1 MKNGL
6 FWFVVLLTLLGVTA
20 AQGEVYRGHAV
31 ALHGDIKYGPD
42 FTHFEYVDP
51 DAPKG
56 GEIRMASIGSYDSFN
71 SFISEGITPS
81 GLGIIYDSL
90 TTQSRDEPFTEY
102 GLLAETIE
110 VPADNSWVQYT
121 LRSEARWHDGTPI
134 TADDVVFSF
143 EIQTTQ
149 GAPGIRSYYVAE
161 SVEKIDERTVRF
173 NFSDETNN
181 ELPLIMGQ
189 LTIIPQH
196 YWEGR
201 DFSATTLE
209 APLGSGPYRIG
220 TFDAGRSISYE
231 RVEDYWG
238 RDLPVNAGRHNF
250 DTISY
255 EYFRDPTV
263 TLEAFKAGEYD
274 FRTENIAQEWATAYE
289 IPARDQ
295 GHLIQELVTDE
306 SGEGM
311 QAFWFNTRLDKF
323 SDPRVRE
330 ALGYAFDFEWSNAN
344 LFYGQYTRTASF
356 FSNSEL
362 SSSGLPQGIE
372 LEILEEF
379 RGRIPDEVFSE
390 PFTLPRTDGSG
401 NIRDSLRAATDLLAE
416 AGWEIRG
423 GKLTNVDSGEVMVI
437 EFMLRSP
444 SFERV
449 VAPFVQNLERLGVEA
464 SIRLIDNS
472 QWVNRV
478 LASDFDIF
486 ILTRRQSLSPGNEQR
501 NYWSSEA
508 ADISGAGNFAGI
520 KNPVVDELIDRVV
533 SAPDRETLVAATHA
547 LDRVLLHGYYV
558 IPQWHLAGDRI
569 VYWNKFGRPEINPRF
584 GLDVIGTWWVDED
597 RLATLIQGQ

>member
-1 MKNGL
+1 MKTP
-6 FWFVVLLTLLGVTA
+6 FVWFVLLLALLGVTA
-20 AQGEVYRGHAV
+20 AQGEVYQGHAI

-56 GEIRMASIGSYDSFN
+56 GEILMASIGSYDSFN
-71 SFISEGITPS
+71 SFISEGITPA

-90 TTQSRDEPFTEY
+90 TTSSRDEPFTEY

-149 GAPGIRSYYVAE
+149 GAPGIRSYYAAE
-161 SVEKIDERTVRF
+161 SVEKIDDSTVRF
-173 NFSDETNN
+173 VFSGETNN

-189 LTIIPQH
+189 LTIIPKH

-220 TFDAGRSISYE
+220 SFDAGRSISYE

-238 RDLPVNAGRHNF
+238 SDLPVNAGRYNF

-274 FRTENIAQEWATAYE
+274 FRTENIAQDWATAYE

-344 LFYGQYTRTASF
+344 LFYGQYTRTESF

-362 SSSGLPQGIE
+362 ASGGLPQGIE

-379 RGRIPDEVFSE
+379 RGRIPDEVFTE

-437 EFMLRSP
+437 EFLLRSP

-478 LASDFDIF
+478 LASEFDIF

-520 KNPVVDELIDRVV
+520 KNPVIDELIDRVI

-547 LDRVLLHGYYV
+547 LDRVLLSGHYV
-558 IPQWHLAGDRI
+558 VPQWHLAGDRI

-584 GLDVIGTWWVDED
+584 GLDVVTTWWVDED

>member
-1 MKNGL
+1 
-6 FWFVVLLTLLGVTA
+6 
-20 AQGEVYRGHAV
+20 
-31 ALHGDIKYGPD
+31 
-42 FTHFEYVDP
+42 
-51 DAPKG
+51 
-56 GEIRMASIGSYDSFN
+56 
-71 SFISEGITPS
+71 
-81 GLGIIYDSL
+81 
-90 TTQSRDEPFTEY
+90 
-102 GLLAETIE
+102 
-110 VPADNSWVQYT
+110 
-121 LRSEARWHDGTPI
+121 
-134 TADDVVFSF
+134 
-143 EIQTTQ
+143 
-149 GAPGIRSYYVAE
+149 
-161 SVEKIDERTVRF
+161 
-173 NFSDETNN
+173 
-181 ELPLIMGQ
+181 MGQ
-189 LTIIPQH
+189 LTIIPKH

-220 TFDAGRSISYE
+220 SFDAGRSISYE

-238 RDLPVNAGRHNF
+238 SDLPVNAGRYNF

-274 FRTENIAQEWATAYE
+274 FRTENIAQDWATAYE

-306 SGEGM
+306 RGEGM

-344 LFYGQYTRTASF
+344 LFYGQYTRTESF

-362 SSSGLPQGIE
+362 ASGGLPQGIE

-379 RGRIPDEVFSE
+379 RGRIPDEVFTE
-390 PFTLPRTDGSG
+390 PFTLPRT
-401 NIRDSLRAATDLLAE
+401 
-416 AGWEIRG
+416 
-423 GKLTNVDSGEVMVI
+423 GEVMVI
-437 EFMLRSP
+437 EFLLRSP

-478 LASDFDIF
+478 LASEFDIF

-520 KNPVVDELIDRVV
+520 KNPVIDELIDRVI

-547 LDRVLLHGYYV
+547 LDRVLLSGHYV
-558 IPQWHLAGDRI
+558 VPQWHLAGDRI

-584 GLDVIGTWWVDED
+584 GLDVVTTWWVDED